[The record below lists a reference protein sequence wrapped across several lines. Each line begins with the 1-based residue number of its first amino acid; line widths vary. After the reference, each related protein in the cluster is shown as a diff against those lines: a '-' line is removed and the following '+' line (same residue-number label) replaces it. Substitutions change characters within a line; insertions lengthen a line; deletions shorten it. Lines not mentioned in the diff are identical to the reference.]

1 MIPALSSSGAPMTW
15 IDILV
20 QTYVRAQDKLK
31 AIVLHPPGG
40 TEKAQQYNAARAA
53 NQLQQIERLIAGL
66 RTEAASWV
74 GSVMPIA
81 YSDGIRRAE
90 EQAAKIGAESRVLGV
105 GSAESRVLGA
115 GKASAESG
123 VLSAGSEFSTQH
135 PALSTSSLG
144 TLRPSFSLIEIDTL
158 KVLAKDTYADLNKAA
173 TSMGDR
179 AARVLRATRQV
190 GLSESDINRVL
201 AGGVIEGKPAETI
214 RTLREEL
221 RRVHGDEVQVI
232 DKNGAPINIKVGYY
246 AEMVAR
252 TKTREANQKAKLGRQ
267 QQLGLDLVA
276 VIGRIS
282 KNFCTAYLGQVFSIS
297 GKSDKY
303 PAYSSLPGGG
313 APFHPFCSKSTRPFV
328 EDLASEKQLQNA
340 EGDEDSDSF
349 LNIDA
354 TTAQRRFKDLQVFQ
368 RVKERY
374 AKTG

>member
-1 MIPALSSSGAPMTW
+1 MTW

-20 QTYVRAQDKLK
+20 ATYVRAQDKLK

-74 GSVMPIA
+74 GTVLPIA
-81 YSDGIRRAE
+81 YTDGIRRAE
-90 EQAAKIGAESRVLGV
+90 EQTSKLRAQLATSNEQPATELR
-105 GSAESRVLGA
+105 GSY
-115 GKASAESG
+115 
-123 VLSAGSEFSTQH
+123 
-135 PALSTSSLG
+135 
-144 TLRPSFSLIEIDTL
+144 SLIEHKTL
-158 KVLAKDTYADLNKAA
+158 EVLAKDTYADLNKAA

-232 DKNGAPINIKVGYY
+232 DKNGAPINFKVGYY
-246 AEMVAR
+246 AGMVVR

-276 VIGRIS
+276 VIGRVS
-282 KNFCTAYLGQVFSIS
+282 KNFCTAYLRQVFSIS

-354 TTAQRRFKDLQVFQ
+354 TTAQRRFKDLQVYG